1 MLTGD
6 SVRQGVAAGGRGE
19 RRRDRRKGRGGVHA
33 YYKIQVKQTIKS
45 FIIFV

>member
-1 MLTGD
+1 MGWSNEGL
-6 SVRQGVAAGGRGE
+6 QGGGWGFW
-19 RRRDRRKGRGGVHA
+19 GAMHA

>member
-6 SVRQGVAAGGRGE
+6 SVRQGVAAGG
-19 RRRDRRKGRGGVHA
+19 KGREKKRQEEGEGGVHA

>member
-6 SVRQGVAAGGRGE
+6 SVRQGVAAGGGRQEGE
-19 RRRDRRKGRGGVHA
+19 GRGGVHA